1 MQKKCKR
8 KLTGVSFAFTHTHS
22 QKTNTFTFFPQAY
35 MENFEKMCKTQKKKT
50 LHCPMLSVALSFP
63 PPFFEPFP
71 YVILDIP
78 EVPADTAAG
87 RAGISPENW

>member
-1 MQKKCKR
+1 MQNAK
-8 KLTGVSFAFTHTHS
+8 
-22 QKTNTFTFFPQAY
+22 
-35 MENFEKMCKTQKKKT
+35 EKT

-63 PPFFEPFP
+63 PLFFEPFP